1 MFIDDPDATAV
12 GWIAFNGKDA
22 ALQFG
27 IDMGADSLF
36 KGGKQAVGKV
46 LEGAFGHEPGRSTGP
61 PVAGQPAC
69 RRSPGPLYTP
79 PYCAGRSEIG
89 PEALENAMKE
99 KIHPDYHKITVVM
112 TDGTSFE
119 TKSTWGK
126 EGASMRLDID
136 PKTHPA
142 WTGVRQSID
151 RGGRVQR
158 FKDRFGMTSNMGAG
172 TKPSGAKPEETPA
185 KGAAKKK

>member
-1 MFIDDPDATAV
+1 
-12 GWIAFNGKDA
+12 
-22 ALQFG
+22 
-27 IDMGADSLF
+27 
-36 KGGKQAVGKV
+36 
-46 LEGAFGHEPGRSTGP
+46 
-61 PVAGQPAC
+61 
-69 RRSPGPLYTP
+69 
-79 PYCAGRSEIG
+79 
-89 PEALENAMKE
+89 MKE

-126 EGASMRLDID
+126 EGATLRLDID

-158 FKDRFGMTSNMGAG
+158 FKDRFGMTGSATDGMGAG
-172 TKPSGAKPEETPA
+172 TKASGGKAEAAPA

>member
-1 MFIDDPDATAV
+1 M
-12 GWIAFNGKDA
+12 KD
-22 ALQFG
+22 
-27 IDMGADSLF
+27 
-36 KGGKQAVGKV
+36 
-46 LEGAFGHEPGRSTGP
+46 
-61 PVAGQPAC
+61 
-69 RRSPGPLYTP
+69 
-79 PYCAGRSEIG
+79 
-89 PEALENAMKE
+89 
-99 KIHPDYHKITVVM
+99 KIHPAYHKITVVM

-158 FKDRFGMTSNMGAG
+158 FKDRFGMTGSAEAAMGAG
-172 TKPSGAKPEETPA
+172 TKSSGAKPEDKPA
-185 KGAAKKK
+185 KAAAKKN

>member
-1 MFIDDPDATAV
+1 M
-12 GWIAFNGKDA
+12 KD
-22 ALQFG
+22 
-27 IDMGADSLF
+27 
-36 KGGKQAVGKV
+36 
-46 LEGAFGHEPGRSTGP
+46 
-61 PVAGQPAC
+61 
-69 RRSPGPLYTP
+69 
-79 PYCAGRSEIG
+79 
-89 PEALENAMKE
+89 

-126 EGASMRLDID
+126 EGASLRLDID

-158 FKDRFGMTSNMGAG
+158 FKDRFGMTGTATAAMGAG
-172 TKPSGAKPEETPA
+172 LKSSGAKPEEKPA
-185 KGAAKKK
+185 KATAKKK

>member
-1 MFIDDPDATAV
+1 
-12 GWIAFNGKDA
+12 
-22 ALQFG
+22 
-27 IDMGADSLF
+27 
-36 KGGKQAVGKV
+36 
-46 LEGAFGHEPGRSTGP
+46 
-61 PVAGQPAC
+61 
-69 RRSPGPLYTP
+69 
-79 PYCAGRSEIG
+79 
-89 PEALENAMKE
+89 MKE

-126 EGASMRLDID
+126 EGASLRLDID

-142 WTGVRQSID
+142 WTGVRQSVD

-158 FKDRFGMTSNMGAG
+158 FKDRFGMTGTSGAGVGAG
-172 TKPSGAKPEETPA
+172 TKSAGAKPEPTPA

>member
-1 MFIDDPDATAV
+1 
-12 GWIAFNGKDA
+12 
-22 ALQFG
+22 
-27 IDMGADSLF
+27 
-36 KGGKQAVGKV
+36 
-46 LEGAFGHEPGRSTGP
+46 
-61 PVAGQPAC
+61 
-69 RRSPGPLYTP
+69 
-79 PYCAGRSEIG
+79 
-89 PEALENAMKE
+89 MKE

-126 EGASMRLDID
+126 EGASLRLDID

-158 FKDRFGMTSNMGAG
+158 FKDRFGMTGAGAGAVGAG
-172 TKPSGAKPEETPA
+172 TKSTGAKPEDATPA

>member
-1 MFIDDPDATAV
+1 MLV
-12 GWIAFNGKDA
+12 
-22 ALQFG
+22 
-27 IDMGADSLF
+27 
-36 KGGKQAVGKV
+36 
-46 LEGAFGHEPGRSTGP
+46 PGRWG
-61 PVAGQPAC
+61 
-69 RRSPGPLYTP
+69 LYTP
-79 PYCAGRSEIG
+79 GPVAPAGRKS
-89 PEALENAMKE
+89 ALKRWRLQMKE

-126 EGASMRLDID
+126 EGASLRLDID

-158 FKDRFGMTSNMGAG
+158 FKDRFGMTSGMGAG
-172 TKPSGAKPEETPA
+172 TKSTGAKAEETQA